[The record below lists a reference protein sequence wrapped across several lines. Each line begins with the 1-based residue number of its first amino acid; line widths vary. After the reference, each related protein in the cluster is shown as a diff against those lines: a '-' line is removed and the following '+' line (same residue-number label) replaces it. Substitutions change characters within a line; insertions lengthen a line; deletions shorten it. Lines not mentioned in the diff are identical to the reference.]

1 MQFVLW
7 VISLPI
13 LCYYALF
20 VFCKKNLGLVFWVIT
35 LSLNFFII
43 SIMFFLVC
51 LLLIGHI
58 QFLGDNS
65 LCFTQFSAIVFLS
78 DSGAKITHVSQSS
91 KSLKYGID
99 ALI

>member
-35 LSLNFFII
+35 LSLNLFIF
-43 SIMFFLVC
+43 SIIFLLFLVC
-51 LLLIGHI
+51 LLLIGRI
-58 QFLGDNS
+58 QFLGDNI

-78 DSGAKITHVSQSS
+78 DLGA
-91 KSLKYGID
+91 
-99 ALI
+99 